1 MTTNWL
7 LPALKGAF
15 IRSVKL
21 TLKGKMIW
29 RDALV
34 FTGPPLAALM
44 ILILFPLAG
53 YAYSL
58 VLRNGRR
65 IEIPDRFVVS
75 QSWLIYETAPGMSV
89 SMQIAT
95 IDIEETELAN
105 GESPG
110 SFFTHQ
116 EITPQPLESSSTV
129 KRWQSRPR
137 SVTNRDLEKFQQE
150 RLKNDEI
157 YDRDHKRRG
166 LPSREELR
174 RMEWDSEQKMKQ
186 LASEVEAERART
198 QALQAQL
205 DMLAIRQLAMPY
217 YQGPQGYYD
226 GSPNGYY
233 NGLYSG
239 PGAIVLDS
247 GFGFGEFGR
256 GYNRGF
262 GFGQFDRGFD
272 LNFGFGQLNR
282 GRGFFSNGN
291 RFRTIR
297 PPRGL
302 FPGGFFAGR
311 SGTQGMRRSSG
322 VIGTRG
328 IRIRR

>member
-1 MTTNWL
+1 MPTEWL
-7 LPALKGAF
+7 LRALKGAF
-15 IRSVKL
+15 VRSFKL
-21 TLKGKMIW
+21 TLKVKING
-29 RDALV
+29 RDTLV
-34 FTGPPLAALM
+34 FAGPPLAALM
-44 ILILFPLAG
+44 ILLLFPLAG
-53 YAYSL
+53 YAYTL

-95 IDIEETELAN
+95 IDIDETELAN

-116 EITPQPLESSSTV
+116 AETTQPVESSS
-129 KRWQSRPR
+129 RLRR
-137 SVTNRDLEKFQQE
+137 SQGSAKNVTNRELEKFQQE

-166 LPSREELR
+166 LPSRDELR

-205 DMLAIRQLAMPY
+205 DMLAIRQLAVPY

-233 NGLYSG
+233 DGLYSW

-256 GYNRGF
+256 RFNRGF
-262 GFGQFDRGFD
+262 GFGQFDRGFN
-272 LNFGFGQLNR
+272 LNFGLGQFDR
-282 GRGFFSNGN
+282 DRGFFRYGN

-302 FPGGFFAGR
+302 FPGGFFADR
-311 SGTQGMRRSSG
+311 SGTQRIRHSYG

-328 IRIRR
+328 IRTRR

>member
-1 MTTNWL
+1 MTTKWL

-15 IRSVKL
+15 IRSFKL
-21 TLKGKMIW
+21 NLKNKMVG
-29 RDALV
+29 RDTLV
-34 FTGPPLAALM
+34 FAGPPLAALM
-44 ILILFPLAG
+44 ILLLFPLAG
-53 YAYSL
+53 YAYTL

-65 IEIPDRFVVS
+65 IEIPDRFVVN

-89 SMQIAT
+89 SLQIAA

-105 GESPG
+105 GESRG
-110 SFFTHQ
+110 TFFTHQ
-116 EITPQPLESSSTV
+116 EETAQPVESSSRLRRSQGRA
-129 KRWQSRPR
+129 K
-137 SVTNRDLEKFQQE
+137 SVTNRDLEKFEQE
-150 RLKNDEI
+150 RIKNDEI

-174 RMEWDSEQKMKQ
+174 SMERESEQKMKQ

-198 QALQAQL
+198 QALQAQM
-205 DMLAIRQLAMPY
+205 DMLSIRQLAMPN

-233 NGLYSG
+233 NGLYSW
-239 PGAIVLDS
+239 PDAIVLDG

-256 GYNRGF
+256 GFGRNF
-262 GFGQFDRGFD
+262 GFGQFNRGFD
-272 LNFGFGQLNR
+272 LNFGFGQFD
-282 GRGFFSNGN
+282 RGFFRNGN

-302 FPGGFFAGR
+302 FPGGFFADR
-311 SGTQGMRRSSG
+311 SGTPRIRHSYG

-328 IRIRR
+328 IRTRR

>member
-1 MTTNWL
+1 M
-7 LPALKGAF
+7 
-15 IRSVKL
+15 
-21 TLKGKMIW
+21 
-29 RDALV
+29 
-34 FTGPPLAALM
+34 
-44 ILILFPLAG
+44 
-53 YAYSL
+53 
-58 VLRNGRR
+58 
-65 IEIPDRFVVS
+65 
-75 QSWLIYETAPGMSV
+75 
-89 SMQIAT
+89 
-95 IDIEETELAN
+95 
-105 GESPG
+105 
-110 SFFTHQ
+110 
-116 EITPQPLESSSTV
+116 
-129 KRWQSRPR
+129 
-137 SVTNRDLEKFQQE
+137 E
-150 RLKNDEI
+150 RE
-157 YDRDHKRRG
+157 
-166 LPSREELR
+166 
-174 RMEWDSEQKMKQ
+174 SEQRMIQ

-198 QALQAQL
+198 QALQAQME
-205 DMLAIRQLAMPY
+205 MLAIRQLAMPY

-226 GSPNGYY
+226 GSPNGNYY
-233 NGLYSG
+233 GLYSG
-239 PGAIVLDS
+239 PGAIVLDG

-282 GRGFFSNGN
+282 GRGFFRDGN

>member
-7 LPALKGAF
+7 LPALKGVF

-21 TLKGKMIW
+21 TLKGKMIG

-44 ILILFPLAG
+44 ILLLFPLAG

-116 EITPQPLESSSTV
+116 EVTPQPLESSSPA
-129 KRWQSRPR
+129 KRWQGRPR
-137 SVTNRDLEKFQQE
+137 SVTNRDLEKFEQE

-157 YDRDHKRRG
+157 YDRDHKLRG

-186 LASEVEAERART
+186 LANEVEAERART

-205 DMLAIRQLAMPY
+205 DMLAIRQLAIPN
-217 YQGPQGYYD
+217 YQGPQGYYE

-233 NGLYSG
+233 NGLNSW
-239 PGAIVLDS
+239 PPVVLADG
-247 GFGFGEFGR
+247 GFGFGR
-256 GYNRGF
+256 
-262 GFGQFDRGFD
+262 FDRGF
-272 LNFGFGQLNR
+272 FGG
-282 GRGFFSNGN
+282 GN
-291 RFRTIR
+291 RFRVIR

-311 SGTQGMRRSSG
+311 SGTPHIRHSSG
-322 VIGTRG
+322 VFGTRG